1 MYTVEFESDA
11 SIIITL
17 DQKETHEDV
26 EVVMADDGQVYLRQ
40 YEEEMDSYQMIIMS
54 HQVEPEDPEDDN
66 SGPIKLAFTWPMVAF
81 EVIYLIFV
89 GEKDD
94 DGTGTN

>member
-1 MYTVEFESDA
+1 MYVLALPLIYHMVES
-11 SIIITL
+11 
-17 DQKETHEDV
+17 
-26 EVVMADDGQVYLRQ
+26 
-40 YEEEMDSYQMIIMS
+40 
-54 HQVEPEDPEDDN
+54 EDPEDDN

>member
-1 MYTVEFESDA
+1 VSSDGMYFIGGVFTMYVLA
-11 SIIITL
+11 LPLIY
-17 DQKETHEDV
+17 H
-26 EVVMADDGQVYLRQ
+26 M
-40 YEEEMDSYQMIIMS
+40 
-54 HQVEPEDPEDDN
+54 VEPEDPEDDN